1 MFYALDTGVTYRGG
15 QNVANLSGD
24 VDSAKSGITTAV
36 DGVEPGTE
44 HGAGQV
50 ATGLS
55 TFREWVSGKASSVS
69 TEVSNL
75 GNNTSEGAATAS
87 HTTNETTSLQNVQ
100 TAYNDGTVS
109 TVRRPINA

>member
-1 MFYALDTGVTYRGG
+1 MYYALDVGAAYHGG
-15 QNVANLSGD
+15 TTVAGLSGD
-24 VDSAKSGITTAV
+24 VDSAKSAITTAV
-36 DGVEPGTE
+36 DGVAPGSE

-69 TEVSNL
+69 AEVSNL

-100 TAYNDGTVS
+100 TAHNDGTVT
-109 TVRRPINA
+109 TVRRPINV

>member
-15 QNVANLSGD
+15 QNVADLSGD
-24 VDSAKSGITTAV
+24 IDSAKSSITTAV
-36 DGVEPGTE
+36 DAVEPGTE
-44 HGAGQV
+44 HGAGKV

-75 GNNTSEGAATAS
+75 GGNTSEGAVTAS
-87 HTTNETTSLQNVQ
+87 HTTNETTTLHNVQ
-100 TAYNDGTVS
+100 AAHSDGALT